1 MSATLALSLEQ
12 LKMLI
17 GQCPIEEKV
26 ELIRFLEKDT
36 FEIRFQRLLQRLRTT
51 EIKLDEITR
60 EVESVRQKRY
70 ERSN

>member
-1 MSATLALSLEQ
+1 MSATLAIDLEQ

-17 GQCPIEEKV
+17 NQCPMEEKV
-26 ELIRFLEKDT
+26 ELIRFLESET
-36 FEIRFQRLLQRLRTT
+36 FEIRFRRLLERLKSS
-51 EIKLDEITR
+51 EISIEDITG